1 MISKLRS
8 YLSRILNP
16 STNTQP
22 KPLPMHL
29 NNILII
35 SSSARELNE
44 VCELLV
50 KFNYKYNSEPI
61 LLDNGDFARVVA
73 KS

>member
-50 KFNYKYNSEPI
+50 KFNYKYN
-61 LLDNGDFARVVA
+61 
-73 KS
+73 

>member
-1 MISKLRS
+1 MISKLKS

-16 STNTQP
+16 NPNNQT

-29 NNILII
+29 SNVLII

-44 VCELLV
+44 VCEILV
-50 KFNYKYNSEPI
+50 KSNYKYNSEPI

-73 KS
+73 KR